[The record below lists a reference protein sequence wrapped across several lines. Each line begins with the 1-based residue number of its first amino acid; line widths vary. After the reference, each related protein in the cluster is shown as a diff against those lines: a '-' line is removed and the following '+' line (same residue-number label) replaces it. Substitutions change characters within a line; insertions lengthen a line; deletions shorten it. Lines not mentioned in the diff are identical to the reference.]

1 LNIQETYSTLG
12 LSDFEYDRILE
23 LLGRAPNYLELSLF
37 SVMWSEHCGYK
48 NSRPLLRR
56 FPNSGPNVLQGP
68 GENAGVVEVGD
79 GWALAFKVESHNHP
93 SAVEPYEGAATGV
106 GGIIRDIL
114 AMGARPIA
122 LLDSLRF
129 GPLKEGRNR
138 YLFQEVVR
146 GIGGYGNAVGVPTV
160 GGEVEFAPAYSGNPL
175 VNAMCVGL
183 IRTEDLVRSRATGEG
198 NLVVLLGSKT
208 GRDGIHGATFASDE
222 LTEESESKRS
232 NVQVGDPFAGKMLI
246 ECCLKLLDEGLLVSL
261 QDLGAAGI
269 TSSASEMA
277 AKGGVGIEIEDDRV
291 HLRESGMEP
300 YEVVISESQERMLAV
315 VEPGKAQRVLDL
327 TARYGLVGAII
338 GRVAC
343 HGELRVKS
351 GGEIV
356 GSVPAEHLADAPV
369 YERDVVRPSYIDE
382 VQDLDLANIPEPG
395 DYNEALLRMLAHP
408 NLCSRRSIFE
418 QYDHQVGADTVV
430 LPGADAAV
438 MRITGTNLGYAI
450 TTDGQGRHC
459 YLDPRGGGAATVV
472 EAYRNLSCVGAKP
485 VAITNCLNF
494 GSPEKLEGYYQLA
507 ECIEGM
513 AEACEALGTPVV
525 SGNVSL
531 YNETEAGAVY
541 PTPVV
546 GMVGVLEDVR
556 HHATPAF
563 KREGDMVVV
572 IGNRSG
578 VSLAGSEYLEII
590 HGRVAGKP
598 PEPDLAAEKKTADL
612 VRNMIRSGLVDTA
625 HDVSG
630 GGELVALAEMA
641 LAGGL
646 GIEYE
651 EDKLERM
658 IAGRVGGRADVA
670 LFGEE
675 PGGFVVAVS
684 LERWDELQDAL
695 AEVPGYDQIG
705 TVGGDRFKIG
715 DLVDVSL
722 QDLKGAYERDLFGA
736 PGGAEISH

>member
-291 HLRESGMEP
+291 PLRESGMEP

-338 GRVAC
+338 GRVAG

-612 VRNMIRSGLVDTA
+612 VRNTIRSGLVDTA

-736 PGGAEISH
+736 PGGAEVSH